1 MVSPPLL
8 NLKSHLVSPHYTL
21 YLLAAMA
28 GRLHRRVGG
37 EYSELPRIRPPPAL
51 VLFLLAPAVG
61 ELLSGSSPPAEYFTP
76 FGFTIMTALYGGGAV
91 LCRELK
97 VRWRKG
103 MGSLLLLGAAYG
115 VLEEGLMVA
124 SFFNPAWPDLG
135 ALGVFGRWLGVNW
148 VWAVELTLYH
158 AIVSITVPVMLV
170 ELAYPD
176 RRGTPWLGSGWLRAV
191 ALIFGADIVG
201 GLILFSVIT
210 DYKPTEAQ
218 IIFSALLAAGFA
230 LLARRLPADWARR
243 GSRPMKRPLF
253 YGALTTL
260 GAVASGAV
268 FWVLPSIQNPL
279 LHPAIVATL
288 GALLD
293 VLLIRRLADY
303 DWRKSTDLHRFTV
316 ASGSLSL
323 FVAFAFLQELDRTR
337 TDNRAGMSL
346 VGLSF
351 LVGLALLGMK
361 VRGRSE
367 RRGP

>member
-1 MVSPPLL
+1 
-8 NLKSHLVSPHYTL
+8 
-21 YLLAAMA
+21 
-28 GRLHRRVGG
+28 
-37 EYSELPRIRPPPAL
+37 
-51 VLFLLAPAVG
+51 
-61 ELLSGSSPPAEYFTP
+61 
-76 FGFTIMTALYGGGAV
+76 
-91 LCRELK
+91 
-97 VRWRKG
+97 
-103 MGSLLLLGAAYG
+103 YG

-135 ALGVFGRWLGVNW
+135 ALGVFGRWLGVSW

-176 RRGTPWLGSGWLRAV
+176 RRGTPWLGGGWLRAV
-191 ALIFGADIVG
+191 ALIFAADVVG

-210 DYKPTEAQ
+210 GYRPTEAQ
-218 IIFSALLAAGFA
+218 IVFSVLLAAGFA

-243 GSRPMKRPLF
+243 GSRPMRRPLF

-260 GAVASGAV
+260 GAVASGTV
-268 FWVLPSIQNPL
+268 FWFLPSIQNLL
-279 LHPAIVATL
+279 LHPAIVAAL

-293 VLLIRRLADY
+293 VLLIRHLAGY
-303 DWRKSTDLHRFTV
+303 DWRRSTDLHRFAV
-316 ASGSLSL
+316 AAGSLSL

-337 TDNRAGMSL
+337 TDNRTGMSL

-351 LVGLALLGMK
+351 LVGLALLGLK

>member
-1 MVSPPLL
+1 
-8 NLKSHLVSPHYTL
+8 L
-21 YLLAAMA
+21 YLLAAVA

-37 EYSELPRIRPPPAL
+37 AYSELPRIRPPPGL

-61 ELLSGSSPPAEYFTP
+61 ELLSGSSPPAEFFTP

-97 VRWRKG
+97 VRWQKG

-148 VWAVELTLYH
+148 VWAVELALYH

-170 ELAYPD
+170 ELVYPD
-176 RRGTPWLGSGWLRAV
+176 RRGTPWLGGGWFRAV
-191 ALIFGADIVG
+191 ALIFAADVVG
-201 GLILFSVIT
+201 GLIIFSVVT
-210 DYKPTEAQ
+210 GYKPTEAQ
-218 IIFSALLAAGFA
+218 IIFSVLLAVGFA

-243 GSRPMKRPLF
+243 GSKRMRRPLF
-253 YGALTTL
+253 YGALTIL

-268 FWVLPSIQNPL
+268 FWVLPGIKSPL
-279 LHPAIVATL
+279 LHPVIVMAL

-293 VLLIRRLADY
+293 LLLIRSLADY
-303 DWRKSTDLHRFTV
+303 DWRRSTDLHRFAV
-316 ASGSLSL
+316 AAGSLSL
-323 FVAFAFLQELDRTR
+323 FVAFDFLQELDRTR
-337 TDNRAGMSL
+337 TDNKAGMSL

-351 LVGLALLGMK
+351 LVGLALLGLK
-361 VRGRSE
+361 VRRRSE